1 MKQINV
7 QKLFHLKTRSYILL
21 NIISAFVVAGV
32 LVFIIMKWL
41 DYYTR
46 HGEAVTVPVVED
58 MTLAQGLKQL
68 KQNGLEGVVSDS
80 IYVRDREGGIILDVN
95 PPAGSKVKEGRTI
108 YITINTNNIPLVSLP
123 DVIDNSSARQARAL
137 MSATGFKLTENELIP
152 GERDWVYGVK
162 YNDRELLLG
171 EKVPIGATLTLMVG
185 SGEKELPE
193 DSLELDTDSLGN
205 ELSEVEPNEKA
216 NDTQTVHEDWF

>member
-1 MKQINV
+1 M
-7 QKLFHLKTRSYILL
+7 
-21 NIISAFVVAGV
+21 ISTFVDSGV
-32 LVFIIMKWL
+32 LFFIMMKWQNF
-41 DYYTR
+41 YTR
-46 HGEAVTVPVVED
+46 QGDAVRLPFVED
-58 MTLAQGLKQL
+58 MAQENGSKQQKQSGIEGL
-68 KQNGLEGVVSDS
+68 VSDS
-80 IYVRDREGGIILDVN
+80 IYVRYRECGIILDVN

-205 ELSEVEPNEKA
+205 ELSEVEPNEKV

>member
-1 MKQINV
+1 M
-7 QKLFHLKTRSYILL
+7 
-21 NIISAFVVAGV
+21 
-32 LVFIIMKWL
+32 
-41 DYYTR
+41 
-46 HGEAVTVPVVED
+46 
-58 MTLAQGLKQL
+58 
-68 KQNGLEGVVSDS
+68 VVSDS

-137 MSATGFKLTENELIP
+137 MSATGFKLTENELRP
-152 GERDWVYGVK
+152 GERDGVYGVK

-216 NDTQTVHEDWF
+216 NDTQTVHEDWFSWKKSILTPKICRMMSI